1 VNQRTRLPRLS
12 ATIAIPLAT
21 VALLALS
28 APLAATAAA
37 PYPSDTAKP
46 DLPSLLAGYTSL
58 WQSDGVNDLHGTVG
72 DASTLARNDDLAV
85 WINAHATPAQQFLAL
100 QDAEYQTTGNTSYD
114 QSITISTAL
123 GSVLA
128 PIYVAGRQNGSLPL
142 TTALINSSNGTS
154 GAYVSTGASKA
165 AFSYPR
171 PYLPTDPTTPAV
183 AGDDAGCA
191 PTVVNASSL
200 TANRVGAPYA
210 SAQGNLSIT
219 RVPSVVD
226 TTHQFSTND
235 VSLSGAYGSTGICT
249 GGSFPSGHTA
259 TAYQAGITLATLL
272 PSLAP
277 EILARASEAGNDRIV
292 LGVHYPLDIMGGR
305 ISGEAALAARW
316 SDTQYRTEV
325 LEPAQKEL
333 TDYLQ
338 QQCGAT
344 LDVCLARGAAYQS
357 NPYGGQA
364 IPGGTPQIVT
374 DRASAVA
381 VYRERLDYGFTKT
394 GSADQAP
401 SVPAGAENLLLST
414 FPSLSDAQRT
424 SVLAQTQIASGDPL
438 DGTGSAVGSWQ
449 RLNLAAAMSATVQLN
464 ADGSVTVASVGG
476 NAAVLPVAAP
486 NATDP
491 GAGPIASGSSP
502 TSSTPSALAATGL
515 DAEPMLR
522 GSAAAT
528 LLGLGVVA
536 LLGVRRRRAR

>member
-1 VNQRTRLPRLS
+1 MNQRTRFLRLS
-12 ATIAIPLAT
+12 GAVTIPLVT

-46 DLPSLLAGYTSL
+46 DLPSLLSGYTSL
-58 WQSDGVNDLHGTVG
+58 WKSDGVNDLHGTVVDG
-72 DASTLARNDDLAV
+72 PTLAHNDELAV
-85 WINAHATPAQQFLAL
+85 WINGHATPAQQFLAL
-100 QDAEYQTTGNTSYD
+100 QDSEYQTTGNTSYD
-114 QSITISTAL
+114 QSITIATAL

-128 PIYVAGRQNGSLPL
+128 PIYVTGRQNGSLPL
-142 TTALINSSNGTS
+142 TSALINSSNGTS

-191 PTVVNASSL
+191 PTTVNASSL
-200 TANRVGAPYA
+200 TANRVGTPYA
-210 SAQGNLSIT
+210 SSQGNLLIT
-219 RVPSVVD
+219 RVPAVVD

-235 VSLSGAYGSTGICT
+235 VSLNASYSGTGICT
-249 GGSFPSGHTA
+249 GGAFPSGHTT

-277 EILARASEAGNDRIV
+277 EILTRASEAGNDRIV

-305 ISGEAALAARW
+305 MSGEAALAARW
-316 SDTQYRTEV
+316 SDTKYRTEV

-338 QQCGAT
+338 QQCGGT
-344 LDVCLARGAAYQS
+344 LDACLARGAAYQS

-364 IPGGTPQIVT
+364 IPGGTSQIVT

-381 VYRERLDYGFTKT
+381 VYGERLDYGFAKT
-394 GSADQAP
+394 GAANQAP

-414 FPSLSDAQRT
+414 FPSLSDAQRA

-438 DGTGSAVGSWQ
+438 DLSGSAAGSWQ
-449 RLNLAAAMSATVQLN
+449 RLNLAAATSATVQLN

-476 NAAVLPVAAP
+476 KAAVLPVAASNVSDP
-486 NATDP
+486 GSATD
-491 GAGPIASGSSP
+491 ASGSS
-502 TSSTPSALAATGL
+502 TSSSLAATGL
-515 DAEPMLR
+515 DAEPIVI
-522 GSAAAT
+522 GSVAAT
-528 LLGLGVVA
+528 LLGLGMVA
-536 LLGVRRRRAR
+536 ALGVRRRRTR

>member
-1 VNQRTRLPRLS
+1 MT
-12 ATIAIPLAT
+12 IPLVT

-46 DLPSLLAGYTSL
+46 DLPSLLSGFTSL
-58 WQSDGVNDLHGTVG
+58 WQTSGVNDLHGTVVDG
-72 DASTLARNDDLAV
+72 PTLARNDELAV
-85 WINAHATPAQQFLAL
+85 WINGHATPAQQFLAL

-183 AGDDAGCA
+183 AGDDAACA

-200 TANRVGAPYA
+200 TANRVGTPYA
-210 SAQGNLSIT
+210 SSQGNLLIT
-219 RVPSVVD
+219 RVPAVVD

-235 VSLSGAYGSTGICT
+235 VSLSASYNATGICT
-249 GGSFPSGHTA
+249 GGAFPSGHTT

-305 ISGEAALAARW
+305 IAGEAALAARW
-316 SDTQYRTEV
+316 SDTKYRTEV

-338 QQCGAT
+338 QQCGGT
-344 LDVCLARGAAYQS
+344 LDACLARGSAYQS

-364 IPGGTPQIVT
+364 IPGGTSQIVT

-381 VYRERLDYGFTKT
+381 VYGERLDYGFAKT
-394 GSADQAP
+394 GSANQAP

-414 FPSLSDAQRT
+414 FPSLSDAQRA
-424 SVLAQTQIASGDPL
+424 SVLAQTQISSGDPL
-438 DGTGSAVGSWQ
+438 DLSGSAAGSWQ
-449 RLNLAAAMSATVQLN
+449 RLNLAAATSATVQLN

-476 NAAVLPVAAP
+476 QAAVLPVVAP

-491 GAGPIASGSSP
+491 GAAAVASGSS
-502 TSSTPSALAATGL
+502 TSSSLAATGL
-515 DAEPMLR
+515 DAEPVVI
-522 GSAAAT
+522 GSIAAT
-528 LLGLGVVA
+528 LLGLGMVA
-536 LLGVRRRRAR
+536 VMGLRRKRTR